1 MLIFLAVC
9 LSITLWRIGFAK
21 RDEIFEDC
29 LSKDKT
35 NSIRGAFIILV
46 FFSHFTS
53 YIQNFNILD
62 QYEKTLLALISQ
74 RMVTMFLLYSGY
86 GIMESIK
93 KKGKSYVNGIPLKR
107 IGKVLLQFDIAVF
120 LFILVKCIIGQA
132 SSLSVKLVLLS
143 LIGWKSVGNSNWY
156 VFAVIIAYFAAF
168 IGFKLTK
175 SHAGGIAVTTGLI
188 LIYCFLMHFLT
199 SQGLRWYDTILCFP
213 LGMVLSECK
222 DKAFRIYRFRPL
234 WWGSVLALI
243 AFQAISIKYAGS
255 ILLRIAAMIT
265 FSILVFLITMRVSVD
280 NPALR
285 YLGSHLFGLFIMQRV
300 PMILVK
306 QYGLFG
312 VSNYLCLG
320 ICILTTI
327 PLAIGFDWLTGK
339 CWTLLTSGKRK
350 KNTVS

>member
-168 IGFKLTK
+168 IGFKPCRRDRRNHRTDPDLLL
-175 SHAGGIAVTTGLI
+175 SDA
-188 LIYCFLMHFLT
+188 
-199 SQGLRWYDTILCFP
+199 FP
-213 LGMVLSECK
+213 DLSGSSLVRH
-222 DKAFRIYRFRPL
+222 DPMFPAWHGAFR
-234 WWGSVLALI
+234 
-243 AFQAISIKYAGS
+243 
-255 ILLRIAAMIT
+255 
-265 FSILVFLITMRVSVD
+265 
-280 NPALR
+280 
-285 YLGSHLFGLFIMQRV
+285 MQR
-300 PMILVK
+300 
-306 QYGLFG
+306 
-312 VSNYLCLG
+312 
-320 ICILTTI
+320 
-327 PLAIGFDWLTGK
+327 
-339 CWTLLTSGKRK
+339 
-350 KNTVS
+350 